1 MSDRASQR
9 ILVAVKQQDSS
20 ERSEEC
26 TPTSPRHSHPNTS
39 QTWSATANGAGSPAS
54 SRAAAGR
61 SSAEPTR
68 DTSGVRARV
77 TSSRFVGRATE
88 LAELEHALREATEQ
102 RPFVALLGGESGVGK
117 TRLVREFE
125 DRLSEREDVLVLRG
139 EAVEEAD
146 GELPYAPLIGALRP
160 LVRSRDVTLQ
170 ELGRGSRAQLAALLP
185 GLDEEP
191 AVADRNDPSVQL
203 RLFEAVLELI
213 DCLSEARVVV
223 LTLEDMHWADRST
236 RMFLDFLAR
245 SLRRERVMLLLS
257 YRTDELHRR
266 HPLRSLLAE
275 LERLDQVRRI
285 ELEPFDRGE
294 MGEVLADILGETPS
308 AQLVERLF
316 MRSEGNPLYTEE
328 LLAAGL
334 DGRGAAPQSLR
345 DAFMLRIERL
355 SDNAQAAARAISA
368 GRALDEEMI
377 AEVAGIEPDPLNA
390 ALREAVA
397 EQVLVAG
404 EDGRLG
410 FRHALLREAMY
421 DDLLPGER
429 SELHLALAVAYEAR
443 AALEG
448 DQGLELSSAIAHHYA
463 TAGDQPAALRAT
475 VQAAL
480 AARDLH
486 AYGDAADLAERA
498 LDLWPRVPDANEL
511 IPLDH
516 VELLTLAAAAQR
528 VAGDRARAETLL
540 RRALRELDEVGGPEA
555 DPRRYSALLDD
566 LSRIQWTLNRGLEA
580 LETAQRA
587 LELLPDDEPTRER
600 ASLLA
605 WLARTRFL
613 RGRYREALKEG
624 EAALATALA
633 AGDPRAETE
642 VLNTLAMSQIL
653 LGSVE
658 EGIARMRRAIQLAH
672 EDDDFDGLDTAYSN
686 LADTLNLAGRSD
698 EALKTAEAGVAAT
711 ARPGARPRDWM
722 LLTLAELSFERGD
735 WEAARS
741 YLDTAPT
748 HPAGRQL
755 ILRRLCEA
763 EVCLGVGD
771 EDHAASYLEEIEPL
785 VARSSEPQFIGA
797 FGTLLAE
804 SRRRGRDLA
813 GARAAVANALD
824 RIELCTDDVM
834 RIARV
839 TAAGMRVEADIA
851 QRARDLRERADER
864 DAVAR
869 ARIHMQRL
877 RAAAAEGGPVER
889 AWTAAGA
896 ADLARAR
903 GRSDAKLCMKAAHE
917 WEAISR
923 PFQRAVS
930 LWRATEAYIEA
941 GDRTAASQTA
951 ERALEDSRRL
961 GARWLGE
968 ELTALAQRARLDLGD
983 AGGTGAVSEA
993 GRSGAAGDGA
1003 ASPDSGAGEDPFGLT
1018 ARERQ
1023 VLALVAEGATNRQ
1036 IGAALYMAE
1045 KTASVHVSRILSK
1058 LGVQSRTQAA
1068 AVAHRLHL

>member
-1 MSDRASQR
+1 
-9 ILVAVKQQDSS
+9 
-20 ERSEEC
+20 
-26 TPTSPRHSHPNTS
+26 
-39 QTWSATANGAGSPAS
+39 
-54 SRAAAGR
+54 
-61 SSAEPTR
+61 
-68 DTSGVRARV
+68 VRARV
-77 TSSRFVGRATE
+77 TSSRFVGRADE
-88 LAELEHALREATEQ
+88 LAELEQVLGEAAEQ
-102 RPFVALLGGESGVGK
+102 RPFVVLLGGESGVGK

-125 DRLSEREDVLVLRG
+125 ARLSDRDDVLVLRG

-160 LVRSRDVTLQ
+160 LVRSRDAVL
-170 ELGRGSRAQLAALLP
+170 EALGRGTRAQLAALLP
-185 GLDEEP
+185 GLEEEP
-191 AVADRNDPSVQL
+191 ASVQRGDPSGQV

-213 DCLSEARVVV
+213 DCLSEERVVV
-223 LTLEDMHWADRST
+223 LMLEDMHWADRST

-245 SLRRERVMLLLS
+245 SLRRERVMLVLS

-266 HPLRSLLAE
+266 HPLRALLAE
-275 LERLDQVRRI
+275 LERLDQVQRI
-285 ELEPFDRGE
+285 ELEPFDRQE
-294 MGEVLADILGETPS
+294 MAEVLADILGEPPS
-308 AQLVERLF
+308 PQLLERLYA
-316 MRSEGNPLYTEE
+316 RSEGNPLYTEE

-377 AEVAGIEPDPLNA
+377 AEVTRIEPEPLNA

-397 EQVLVAG
+397 EQVLVAD
-404 EDGRLG
+404 EDGRLS

-429 SELHLALAVAYEAR
+429 SELHLSLAVSYEAR
-443 AALEG
+443 AALE
-448 DQGLELSSAIAHHYA
+448 DDHGLELSSAIAHHYA

-480 AARDLH
+480 AAREAH

-498 LDLWPRVPDANEL
+498 LDLWPRVPDADEL

-516 VELLTLAAAAQR
+516 IELLCLAAAAQR
-528 VAGDRARAETLL
+528 VAGDRARSETLL
-540 RRALRELDEVGGPEA
+540 RRALHELDELGGA
-555 DPRRYSALLDD
+555 QSDRRRYSALLDD
-566 LSRIQWTLNRGLEA
+566 LSRVQWTLNRGLEA
-580 LETAQRA
+580 LDTAQRA
-587 LELLPDDEPTRER
+587 LELLPDDEPTPER

-613 RGRYREALKEG
+613 RGRYREALREG
-624 EAALATALA
+624 ESALATALA
-633 AGDPRAETE
+633 AGDRRAETE

-658 EGIARMRRAIQLAH
+658 EGIAHMRRAIQIAH
-672 EDDDFDGLDTAYSN
+672 EDDDIDGMDTAYAN
-686 LADTLNLAGRSD
+686 LADTLNLAGRTD
-698 EALKTAEAGVAAT
+698 EALKTAQAGVAAT
-711 ARPGARPRDWM
+711 ARPGSRTRDWM
-722 LLTLAELSFERGD
+722 LLTLADLSFETGD

-741 YLDTAPT
+741 YLDAAPT
-748 HPAGRQL
+748 HPGGRQS

-771 EDHAASYLEEIEPL
+771 EDHAAGYLEEIEPL

-804 SRRRGRDLA
+804 SRRRGRDLT

-864 DAVAR
+864 DALAR

-877 RAAAAEGGPVER
+877 RAAAQEGGPVER
-889 AWTAAGA
+889 AWSAAGA

-903 GRSDAKLCMKAAHE
+903 GRGDAKLWIKAARE

-923 PFQRAVS
+923 PFQRAVA
-930 LWRATEAYIEA
+930 LWRATEAHIEA
-941 GDRTAASQTA
+941 GDRAAGSQTVQA
-951 ERALEDSRRL
+951 ALEIARRL
-961 GARWLGE
+961 GSRWLTE
-968 ELTALAQRARLDLGD
+968 ELTALAQRGRLELS
-983 AGGTGAVSEA
+983 AVGEA
-993 GRSGAAGDGA
+993 GATGNGAAA
-1003 ASPDSGAGEDPFGLT
+1003 AGEGAGEDPFGLT